1 MTLNNITID
10 NISTNYKSIFEINY
24 RNIELY
30 NVDISNINLYD
41 DVNNALLFSINA
53 GNNDI
58 NMIFEN
64 VNLLNVTSNGN
75 IISIK
80 GYKMNIQF
88 NNVNVNN
95 TISNGAFMYSVA
107 DNVIIKKKIYLYYIF
122 NYFLFKIY

>member
-107 DNVIIKKKIYLYYIF
+107 DNVIIKKKIYLYLYI
-122 NYFLFKIY
+122 